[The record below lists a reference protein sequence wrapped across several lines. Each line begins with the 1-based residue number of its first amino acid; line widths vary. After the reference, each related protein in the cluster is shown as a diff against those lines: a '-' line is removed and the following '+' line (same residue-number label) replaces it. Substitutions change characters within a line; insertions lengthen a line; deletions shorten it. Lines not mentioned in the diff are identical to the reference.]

1 MRQSDNFIE
10 RDNITFEEIDGRDT
24 FHPHTLDRFQQNHQ
38 VLYQHMGNGE
48 LSMTVATVSDP
59 IQISMSRRTL
69 V

>member
-1 MRQSDNFIE
+1 
-10 RDNITFEEIDGRDT
+10 
-24 FHPHTLDRFQQNHQ
+24 
-38 VLYQHMGNGE
+38 MGNGE